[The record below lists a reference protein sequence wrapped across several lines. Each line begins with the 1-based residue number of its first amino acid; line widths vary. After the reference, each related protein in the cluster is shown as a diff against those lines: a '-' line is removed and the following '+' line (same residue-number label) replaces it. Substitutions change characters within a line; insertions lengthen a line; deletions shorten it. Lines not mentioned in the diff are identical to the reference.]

1 MTRAAALKTS
11 ADSIRAVD
19 YISLS
24 DLDQAATAAKALCS
38 VCHAK
43 PRAAGGK
50 MTSCLDCLR
59 ADVDVERQQR
69 EVLEAKVKEKGK
81 SKAPATTK
89 TCRSCKSPKALSKF
103 AKHGLS
109 ETDIDTTARPAST
122 PLQRSTSVSRRSRRD
137 GQDKTLPAT
146 KACRACKVE
155 KPLSS
160 FSKHRL
166 AKDGHR
172 NDCKTC
178 VKAERTKR
186 RELTEA
192 QRAADAAHR
201 RKPHRRAVNRAAV
214 RAWTQRNPM
223 AARARRLLRKALKAG
238 KVQQAEH
245 CQAKDCSSTRRM
257 EAHHADYSRPYVV
270 VWLCA
275 AHHRRAHWSG
285 VLHLDESVPR
295 RRARIPRLN

>member
-11 ADSIRAVD
+11 ADSVRAVD

-43 PRAAGGK
+43 PRAAAGK
-50 MTSCLDCLR
+50 LTRCLDCLQR
-59 ADVDVERQQR
+59 DVEVERQQR
-69 EVLEAKVKEKGK
+69 EVLEAKAKEKAK
-81 SKAPATTK
+81 TK
-89 TCRSCKSPKALSKF
+89 T
-103 AKHGLS
+103 
-109 ETDIDTTARPAST
+109 PAS
-122 PLQRSTSVSRRSRRD
+122 
-137 GQDKTLPAT
+137 T
-146 KACRACKVE
+146 KACRTCKIS

-166 AKDGHR
+166 SKDGHR
-172 NDCKTC
+172 HHCKRC
-178 VKAERTKR
+178 AKAERVKR
-186 RELTEA
+186 AELTEQ
-192 QRAADAAHR
+192 QRIADVAR
-201 RKPHRRAVNRAAV
+201 RAKPHRRASNRAAV

-223 AARARRLLRKALKAG
+223 AARARRLLRRALKAG
-238 KVQQAEH
+238 KVQMAEH
-245 CQAKDCSSTRRM
+245 CQAKDCVSARRM